1 MINIDELFHL
11 KGKVA
16 VITGAGKGLGR
27 GYAEALAKAGCTC
40 VCVGRA
46 KESLDETIEL
56 IQEIS
61 PQSMALSL
69 DISDISNIEKAI
81 DHIISEFGHID
92 ILVNNAGTEIAKD
105 FVDVRPEEYDAIMSV
120 NMKGAYFLSQAI
132 SKHMILKK
140 RGKIIN
146 IASLGSYIGLSGSS
160 VYCASKGAILQFT
173 KTLSIELSP
182 HNIQVNAIAP
192 GYFLT
197 DMTRPFFEDKDHRK
211 WIEERIPIGRVG
223 TAQDLAGTVIFLAS
237 PASNYITGQT
247 VIVDGGWLAS

>member
-1 MINIDELFHL
+1 M
-11 KGKVA
+11 
-16 VITGAGKGLGR
+16 ITGAGKGLGR

>member
-1 MINIDELFHL
+1 MDELFHL